1 MLFGILGLLLYSFFN
16 EIMQGV
22 KFGFN
27 LCIGLIFLSMGL
39 YDQGRGRIFEGSFSQ
54 FLCIFS
60 GLKKRRIF
68 LFI

>member
-39 YDQGRGRIFEGSFSQ
+39 YDQGRGRIFVVPFHSFSV
-54 FLCIFS
+54 FF
-60 GLKKRRIF
+60 RV
-68 LFI
+68 